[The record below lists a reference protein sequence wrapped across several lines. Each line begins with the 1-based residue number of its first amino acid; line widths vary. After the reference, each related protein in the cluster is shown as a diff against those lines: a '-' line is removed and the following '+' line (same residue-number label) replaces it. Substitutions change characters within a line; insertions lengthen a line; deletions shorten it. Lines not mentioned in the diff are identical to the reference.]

1 MKIVE
6 NCRGDVRLGEGSSA
20 DSEVVFTSYVRNE
33 GRITVPKSLRDAYN
47 IKEGVLVEC
56 KIKKIR

>member
-6 NCRGDVRLGEGSSA
+6 NCRGDVGLSEGA
-20 DSEVVFTSYVRNE
+20 ANGSEVVFISYVRNE

-56 KIKKIR
+56 KLKKIR